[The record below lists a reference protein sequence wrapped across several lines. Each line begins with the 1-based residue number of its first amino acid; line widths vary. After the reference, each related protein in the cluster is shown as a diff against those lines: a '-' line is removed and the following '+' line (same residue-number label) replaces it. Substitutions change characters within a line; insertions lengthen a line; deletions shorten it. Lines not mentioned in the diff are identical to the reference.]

1 MKSKTYQCVFFD
13 LDHTLWDY
21 ETNAAEALSELYTQ
35 YRLDQLGAVP
45 FHSFYQNFVVI
56 NTRIWDQYDRGEI
69 HRDVIRNDRF
79 NQVFQQSGI
88 NNYDLSLKFSHDYI
102 QESPKKGA
110 LVPHARDVLD
120 YLKEKYPMYIITN
133 GFEEIQGT
141 KMASSGITHYFDG
154 VITSARAGHKKP
166 SKEIFEFAL
175 NENGF
180 QPHDCVMV
188 GDNLLTDM
196 AGARN
201 ASIDQVFYNPNEI
214 SHQEEVSYEIRSLK
228 ELTAI
233 L

>member
-1 MKSKTYQCVFFD
+1 
-13 LDHTLWDY
+13 
-21 ETNAAEALSELYTQ
+21 
-35 YRLDQLGAVP
+35 
-45 FHSFYQNFVVI
+45 
-56 NTRIWDQYDRGEI
+56 
-69 HRDVIRNDRF
+69 
-79 NQVFQQSGI
+79 
-88 NNYDLSLKFSHDYI
+88 
-102 QESPKKGA
+102 
-110 LVPHARDVLD
+110 VLD